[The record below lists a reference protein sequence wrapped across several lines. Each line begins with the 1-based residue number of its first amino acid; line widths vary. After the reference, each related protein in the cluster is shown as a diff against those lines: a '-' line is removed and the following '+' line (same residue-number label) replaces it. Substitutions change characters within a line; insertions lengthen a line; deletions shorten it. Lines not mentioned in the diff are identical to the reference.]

1 MIFFFIFFCI
11 FLLTD
16 RAFCTTI
23 IIYLVGPAEESVM
36 ANFELANDILKD
48 IDHIR
53 NQLDTLEYKVNKTF
67 ALDNGKE
74 YKSDQPVLSE
84 KDYEFYMQLE
94 LDKGW
99 NIDTSYQ
106 MKFNFDSKDKDF
118 NSNDVGC

>member
-1 MIFFFIFFCI
+1 
-11 FLLTD
+11 
-16 RAFCTTI
+16 
-23 IIYLVGPAEESVM
+23 M
-36 ANFELANDILKD
+36 AHFKLANDILKD

-84 KDYEFYMQLE
+84 QDYEFYMQLE

-99 NIDTSYQ
+99 NFDLKGNSFQPYYQ
-106 MKFNFDSKDKDF
+106 LYKTNEVQLHFDFDSKDKDF
-118 NSNDVGC
+118 NSSDVGC

>member
-1 MIFFFIFFCI
+1 
-11 FLLTD
+11 
-16 RAFCTTI
+16 
-23 IIYLVGPAEESVM
+23 M

-67 ALDNGKE
+67 ALDNSKE